1 MKTNQNN
8 HMGICKNNKGKENGD
23 IAMDTRRRLVNKNDE
38 KQLFYK
44 GFK

>member
-23 IAMDTRRRLVNKNDE
+23 ITMDTRRLVNKNDE